1 MQKTIIFHEL
11 KFWIISGKIAIL
23 TIQSNMY
30 LGGGGGGVNEGIN
43 RESTKDE
50 AFSVH
55 YKVTSGRQMQLIC
68 KQSRFRHAN

>member
-30 LGGGGGGVNEGIN
+30 LGGGGG
-43 RESTKDE
+43 
-50 AFSVH
+50 
-55 YKVTSGRQMQLIC
+55 Q
-68 KQSRFRHAN
+68 